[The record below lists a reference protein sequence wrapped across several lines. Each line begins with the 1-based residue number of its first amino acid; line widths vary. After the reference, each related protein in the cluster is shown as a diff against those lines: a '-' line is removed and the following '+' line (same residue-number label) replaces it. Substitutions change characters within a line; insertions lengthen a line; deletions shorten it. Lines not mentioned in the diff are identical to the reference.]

1 VSGWERKRKLLLL
14 DKTLPLPIAVK
25 SATADLKTQSVSAN
39 VLKRLSKSTLRSEQS
54 FMQQQT
60 AVSVEN
66 LTVTYGAFTAVENLS
81 FTVKTGEIYGLLGPN
96 GAGKTS
102 TIKVLVGI
110 IEAKQGK
117 ITVYGTPLQNET
129 EAKAHIGYVPE
140 EVVLLDTLTPREFLE
155 FVASIRKLD
164 KNTVNQRIERFTTA
178 FELKQ
183 YFDTPIAALS
193 MGNKQKVAII
203 AALLH
208 DPPLLILDEPQ
219 VGLDARSSKILK
231 ELITYHAKKGGA
243 VIFST
248 HIMEVAEKLCTRV
261 GIINKGKIISEGT
274 VEDLRKLVKTAEGS
288 LEDIFLKVTE
298 QEAGMQDIIKALEEE

>member
-1 VSGWERKRKLLLL
+1 
-14 DKTLPLPIAVK
+14 
-25 SATADLKTQSVSAN
+25 
-39 VLKRLSKSTLRSEQS
+39 
-54 FMQQQT
+54 MQQQT
-60 AVSVEN
+60 AVVIEN

-110 IEAKQGK
+110 IEAKEGK
-117 ITVYGTPLQNET
+117 ITIYDSPIKNEAET
-129 EAKAHIGYVPE
+129 KAHIGYVPE

-164 KNTVNQRIERFTTA
+164 KNTVNQKLERFTAA

-208 DPPLLILDEPQ
+208 DPPLLILDEPL

-231 ELITYHAKKGGA
+231 ELIAHHAKKGGA

-261 GIINKGKIISEGT
+261 GIINKGKIVGEGT

-298 QEAGMQDIIKALEEE
+298 QEAGMQDIINALEEE

>member
-1 VSGWERKRKLLLL
+1 MQ
-14 DKTLPLPIAVK
+14 I
-25 SATADLKTQSVSAN
+25 QSPV
-39 VLKRLSKSTLRSEQS
+39 T
-54 FMQQQT
+54 
-60 AVSVEN
+60 VEN
-66 LTVTYGAFTAVENLS
+66 LVVSYGAFVAVDNLS
-81 FTVKTGEIYGLLGPN
+81 FTVGAGEIYGLLGPN

-110 IEAKQGK
+110 LEPKQGRIK
-117 ITVYGTPLQNET
+117 IYGTPLED
-129 EAKAHIGYVPE
+129 EAVAKSHIGYVPE
-140 EVVLLDTLTPREFLE
+140 EVVLLDSLTPREFFE
-155 FVASIRKLD
+155 FVTSIRRLNAD
-164 KNTVNQRIERFTTA
+164 TVNPRLEKFASA

-208 DPPLLILDEPQ
+208 EPQLLILDEPL

-231 ELITYHAKKGGA
+231 ELITHHARKGGA

-261 GIINKGKIISEGT
+261 GIINKGKLISQGT
-274 VEDLRKLVKTAEGS
+274 VEDLRKLVKTAGGS

-298 QEAGMQDIIKALEEE
+298 QDAGMQEIINALEEE